1 MSRTNRSPPVLR
13 AAMMTAPLLLALGGC
28 AVVPI
33 AELAASGA
41 GNQGMTQMAGA
52 IEKFVPGLGNG
63 QTGSC
68 APGTVGAASG
78 CGPAA
83 QQPVVATKTPVAAAT
98 DGQTSACGAPN
109 VPGTSVAGCDA
120 GGMGTMVHGL
130 AGSLEKLV
138 PGSLFSH

>member
-1 MSRTNRSPPVLR
+1 MSRTNRSSPVLR

-28 AVVPI
+28 AAVPI
-33 AELAASGA
+33 AEFAASGA
-41 GNQGMTQMAGA
+41 GNQGMAQGMTGA
-52 IEKFVPGLGNG
+52 IGKFMPGLANG
-63 QTGSC
+63 QTEPC
-68 APGTVGAASG
+68 TRGTADAASG

-83 QQPVVATKTPVAAAT
+83 QQPVLATKTPVAAAT
-98 DGQTSACGAPN
+98 DGQTTACGAN
-109 VPGTSVAGCDA
+109 DSSTSVAGCDA